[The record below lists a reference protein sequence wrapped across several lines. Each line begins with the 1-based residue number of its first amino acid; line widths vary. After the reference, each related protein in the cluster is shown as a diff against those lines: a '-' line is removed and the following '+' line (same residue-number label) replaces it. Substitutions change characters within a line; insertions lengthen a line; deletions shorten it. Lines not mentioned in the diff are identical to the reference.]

1 MSVSFPLWFL
11 ERLRRAHHV
20 VALTGAGIS
29 AESGVPTF
37 REAQTGLWARYD
49 PTELATP
56 EAFLR
61 DPALVWRWYA
71 WRRGLI
77 AQASPNPGHRALAG
91 FEDVFPK
98 VTVLTQNVDG
108 LHTQA
113 GSTRVVELH
122 GNIHRNL
129 CFREGAPVPPGAER
143 PGEPPTCPRCGD
155 YVRPGVVWFGEML
168 PTAVLQAAHQAAAE
182 CEVFFSIGTSSVV
195 EPAASLP
202 LFARDKG
209 ALVVEI
215 NPAATP
221 LTPHADLSLRGPA
234 GHILPAL
241 LAALTTP

>member
-1 MSVSFPLWFL
+1 MSLTFPTWLL
-11 ERLRRAHHV
+11 DRLRRAHHV

-56 EAFLR
+56 EAFMR
-61 DPALVWRWYA
+61 DPALVWRWYT

-77 AQASPNPGHRALAG
+77 AQAAPNPGHHALAAL
-91 FEDVFPK
+91 EDVFPK

-113 GSTRVVELH
+113 HSTRVVELH

-129 CFREGAPVPPGAER
+129 CFREGTPVPAGTEQ
-143 PGEPPTCPRCGD
+143 PGEPPRCPRCGD

-168 PTAVLQAAHQAAAE
+168 PAPALHAARQAAAE
-182 CEVFFSIGTSSVV
+182 CEIFLSIGTSSVV

-202 LFARDKG
+202 LDALEKG
-209 ALVVEI
+209 ALLVEV
-215 NPAATP
+215 NLAPTP
-221 LTPHADLSLRGPA
+221 LTPYAHLSLRGLA

-241 LAALTTP
+241 LTALTTP